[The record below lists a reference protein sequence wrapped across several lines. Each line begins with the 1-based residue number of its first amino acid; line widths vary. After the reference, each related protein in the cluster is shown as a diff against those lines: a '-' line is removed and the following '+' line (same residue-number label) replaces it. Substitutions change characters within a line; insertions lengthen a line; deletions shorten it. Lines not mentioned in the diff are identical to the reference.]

1 MRLTG
6 PLTYAMLLLC
16 LVGTAAYSQTLTLT
30 FYSGEELFQRYC
42 SACHGTSGRGDG
54 PVASSLATAVPDL
67 TTLSQRHGNGYEF
80 PAAWVRETIDGRFQV
95 MAHGPRS
102 MPVWGYEFWI
112 EEGADAPAEDETRYL
127 IERLVDYL
135 SSIQV
140 PPENTLAP

>member
-1 MRLTG
+1 MRIGALIHG
-6 PLTYAMLLLC
+6 AVLGCVL
-16 LVGTAAYSQTLTLT
+16 GAAVHAQTLTLT
-30 FYSGEELFQRYC
+30 FYTGEDLFQRYC

-54 PVASSLATAVPDL
+54 PVASSLASAVPDL
-67 TTLSQRHGNGYEF
+67 TTLSQRHEDEF

-112 EEGADAPAEDETRYL
+112 EEGADAPAEEETRAL

-135 SSIQV
+135 RSIQR
-140 PPENTLAP
+140 PPGNTPLP